1 MRRYA
6 ILATV
11 LFATAIAAL
20 AQQAAPG
27 GKQMKP
33 KSKGEEA
40 AIRALLS
47 APDLDGRIKAA
58 DELITKF
65 ADTEFKAFALYTEA
79 DAYAQK
85 GDSEKAIVYAEQTL
99 VADPKN
105 YQAQVLLA
113 KMYAQSVKPT
123 DLDKQEKL
131 TKAAKY
137 GNDALASIA
146 TAEKPNP
153 QLTDAQWTEMKNDFM
168 GQAHF
173 ALGVSAAYAN
183 KADEVT
189 EHFNKVA
196 ELDADPVDLI
206 RAGRVMLDLKKPAAA
221 VPWFEK
227 ALAAKD
233 LQPQVKQI
241 AESDLARAKSAAK

>member
-6 ILATV
+6 ILSTV
-11 LFATAIAAL
+11 LLAGAVSAFA
-20 AQQAAPG
+20 QG

-33 KSKGEEA
+33 KSKAEET

-47 APDLDGRIKAA
+47 AQDLDSRIKAA

-65 ADTEFKAFALYTEA
+65 ADTEFKSFALYTEA

-85 GDSEKAIVYAEQTL
+85 GNPEKAIVYAEQTL
-99 VADPKN
+99 EADPKN

-113 KMYAQSVKPT
+113 KLYAQGVKPT
-123 DLDKQEKL
+123 DLDKNEKL

-137 GNDALASIA
+137 ANDGLESLK

-153 QLTDAQWTEMKNDFM
+153 QLTDAQWTEMKNDFE

-173 ALGVSAAYAN
+173 ALGVASAYQN
-183 KADEVT
+183 KMDEAT
-189 EHFNKVA
+189 THFNEVA
-196 ELDADPVDLI
+196 AKDADPVDLI
-206 RAGRVMLDLKKPAAA
+206 RAGRVFLDLKKYKELI
-221 VPWFEK
+221 PWFEK
-227 ALAAKD
+227 AAAAKD
-233 LQPQVKQI
+233 IQPQVKQI
-241 AESDLARAKSAAK
+241 AESDLKRAQSMVK

>member
-6 ILATV
+6 IIVTV
-11 LFATAIAAL
+11 LFAGAVAAF
-20 AQQAAPG
+20 AQG

-40 AIRALLS
+40 AIKALLG
-47 APDLDGRIKAA
+47 AADLDARIKAA

-85 GDSEKAIVYAEQTL
+85 GNAEKAIVYAEQTL
-99 VADPKN
+99 EADPKN

-113 KMYAQSVKPT
+113 KIYAQGVKPT

-131 TKAAKY
+131 TKASKY
-137 GNDALASIA
+137 ATDALANVA

-153 QLTDAQWTEMKNDFM
+153 QLTDPQWTEMKNDFM

-173 ALGVSAAYAN
+173 ALGVAAAYQN
-183 KADEVT
+183 KMDEVT
-189 EHFNKVA
+189 TNFTKVA
-196 ELDADPVDLI
+196 ELDSDPVDLV
-206 RAGRVMLDLKKPAAA
+206 RGGRVLMDLKKYDAAI
-221 VPWFEK
+221 PWFEK
-227 ALAAKD
+227 AAAAKD
-233 LQPQVKQI
+233 VSPQIKQI
-241 AESDLARAKSAAK
+241 AESDLNRAKSMVKK